1 MEPSKIEQKYPVNVI
16 ADTAFNSLAWTIGLR
31 LEQVSYHCPINRNDA
46 RLHRIATLYPDIT
59 VYRGVS
65 GNMKIVAL
73 GKIWQEQAIDVTK
86 LKHALA
92 DYWAAA
98 HSANAS
104 VFLFVEQ
111 GLYGTAQTLA
121 RKIGSMLSIFWF
133 KSKPG
138 KEWELDPNLYHG
150 L

>member
-1 MEPSKIEQKYPVNVI
+1 MKINKTEHKHPISVI
-16 ADTAFNSLAWTIGLR
+16 ADTSFNSLAWTIGLR
-31 LEQVSYHCPINRNDA
+31 LEQVSYHCPVNRQDA

-65 GNMKIVAL
+65 GNMKMVAL
-73 GKIWQEQAIDVTK
+73 GKIWQEQTIDVTK

-92 DYWAAA
+92 GYWAAA
-98 HSANAS
+98 HSNNAS
-104 VFLFVEQ
+104 VFLFVEK
-111 GLYGTAQTLA
+111 GLYPTAQTLA
-121 RKIGSMLSIFWF
+121 RKIGTALSIFWF

-138 KEWELDPNLYHG
+138 REWELDPNLYHD